1 MTLYAKEL
9 SARLLTALNDHIDTS
24 DFDKDGNEYLLR
36 DSLHGA
42 ELKAVKT
49 QFFAELTDK
58 NWRLTLVEY
67 KAEITVSFEFEN
79 AVHEFTVKTNEEWLD
94 DIIDLLYSALV
105 DEIHRLRNPNEED
118 LEDDEKENV

>member
-42 ELKAVKT
+42 ELKSLKCRLA
-49 QFFAELTDK
+49 AELTKK
-58 NWRLTLVEY
+58 NGRLTMIEY
-67 KAEITVSFEFEN
+67 GIEITVYYEYEN
-79 AVHEFTVKTNEEWLD
+79 AVHSFTVRTKEEWLD
-94 DIIDLLYSALV
+94 DIIDLLYSTFV
-105 DEIHRLRNPNEED
+105 DEIHRLQNPNERD
-118 LEDDEKENV
+118 LEDDEK